1 MPGDWIFAPSG
12 EFDLGNAER
21 LRHQW
26 YQVIAETEPDRV
38 IVDLS
43 DVTFLDSAALSV
55 LAALVKRQDLRHGS
69 VAVLNPSAFAL
80 RVMGITG
87 LSRVV
92 EILFAPR
99 EPRRAERE
107 VRLAPHD

>member
-1 MPGDWIFAPSG
+1 
-12 EFDLGNAER
+12 
-21 LRHQW
+21 
-26 YQVIAETEPDRV
+26 V

-55 LAALVKRQDLRHGS
+55 LAGLVRRQHLRHGS

-80 RVMGITG
+80 RVMGLSG

-92 EILFAPR
+92 EILF
-99 EPRRAERE
+99 EPRAGGRGKRAQ
-107 VRLAPHD
+107 P

>member
-1 MPGDWIFAPSG
+1 MPGDWIFAPGG
-12 EFDLGNAER
+12 EFDLANAER

-43 DVTFLDSAALSV
+43 DVTFLDGAGISV
-55 LAALVKRQDLRHGS
+55 LAGLVRRQYLRRGS

-92 EILFAPR
+92 EILFGPPEAGPAR
-99 EPRRAERE
+99 SP
-107 VRLAPHD
+107 